1 MIPQKRKFSWVRFR
15 IAGFKADS
23 EIIGRFKIVQKFEN
37 FNYLGISFETSQQ
50 YFHIWKFLECGIH
63 AREWVSP
70 ASCRYMIN
78 QVLSA
83 NADPDFPVKD
93 SLPYN
98 ADDLRGLLDFNW

>member
-1 MIPQKRKFSWVRFR
+1 MGLGRTRSPKILTKFP
-15 IAGFKADS
+15 IILELALNQANNIFK
-23 EIIGRFKIVQKFEN
+23 
-37 FNYLGISFETSQQ
+37 
-50 YFHIWKFLECGIH
+50 HIEYFLECGIH

>member
-1 MIPQKRKFSWVRFR
+1 MGDKNN
-15 IAGFKADS
+15 DS
-23 EIIGRFKIVQKFEN
+23 PKKKIFMGKISCNIFNHIIRA
-37 FNYLGISFETSQQ
+37 L
-50 YFHIWKFLECGIH
+50 LECGIH

-83 NADPDFPVKD
+83 NADPNFPVKD